1 MGYLFFMRRV
11 LFWLALYSWL
21 AAGLSAQAATGRIM
35 KVLPFFLDVKG
46 RQALS
51 PSLYERDSY
60 QAQLRLHPEHCS
72 GIRFAVEW
80 KARPPVWEPLKLKVE
95 LRGIAQGSTPRQLTF
110 EEDVKSTGWFGRW
123 SSFNLTGD
131 DYKAFGEVTAW
142 RVSIWEGE
150 KLLGEQK
157 SFLW

>member
-1 MGYLFFMRRV
+1 MRRV
-11 LFWLALYSWL
+11 LFWLALFSCL
-21 AAGLSAQAATGRIM
+21 AAGVSSQAATGRIL
-35 KVLPFFLDVKG
+35 KVLPFFLDLNG

-60 QAQLRLHPEHCS
+60 QAQLRMHPEHRS
-72 GIRFAVEW
+72 GIRFAVQW
-80 KARPPVWEPLKLKVE
+80 KARPPTWEPLKLRLE
-95 LRGIAQGSTPRQLTF
+95 LKGIAHGDLPRQLTL
-110 EEDVKSTGWFGRW
+110 EEDVQTTGWFGR
-123 SSFNLTGD
+123 STSFFLTGA

-142 RVSIWEGE
+142 RVTLWEGE

>member
-1 MGYLFFMRRV
+1 MRRV
-11 LFWLALYSWL
+11 LFWLALYSCL
-21 AAGLSAQAATGRIM
+21 AAGVSTQAATGRIL
-35 KVLPFFLDVKG
+35 KVLPFFLDLNG

-60 QAQLRLHPEHCS
+60 QAQLRMHPEHRS
-72 GIRFAVEW
+72 GMRFAVQW
-80 KARPPVWEPLKLKVE
+80 KARPPTWEPLKLRLE
-95 LRGIAQGSTPRQLTF
+95 LKGIAHGDLPRQLTL
-110 EEDVKSTGWFGRW
+110 EEDVQTTGWFGR
-123 SSFNLTGD
+123 STSFLLTGD

-142 RVSIWEGE
+142 RVTLWEGE